1 MSAQASPFDARP
13 PSGKQFYCAVF
24 LRWLAGQVCLRL
36 SGILPATL
44 GVIWMVSGPCA
55 VASRLPSRGDRPR
68 SVRDEIRQWRGDN
81 ISGPHNTGSGGETP
95 AATRGVGCT
104 VWGEGPCREE
114 GAPALGRMIT
124 PRLVTPRL
132 VTPRLGTPRRML
144 QRIAHGAANMSATPR
159 KMTPRDSVS
168 FFTREQ
174 NAMFWSNN
182 GGVIGHGSREEDG
195 PQNEDKKDHEN
206 RAASHRAQPFSLKAF
221 SKRTTAPVRY
231 KRNAAPKTQEEID
244 DLKQEVATLRAEL
257 LTFVQTQSPA
267 SHGHQDT
274 KSGVGRQYQDTKAG
288 VGRKRAGMYY
298 AGRVFSIDI
307 VD

>member
-1 MSAQASPFDARP
+1 
-13 PSGKQFYCAVF
+13 
-24 LRWLAGQVCLRL
+24 
-36 SGILPATL
+36 
-44 GVIWMVSGPCA
+44 

-68 SVRDEIRQWRGDN
+68 SVRDEIRQWRADN
-81 ISGPHNTGSGGETP
+81 ISGPHNTGSGGEIP
-95 AATRGVGCT
+95 AAAGGVGCT
-104 VWGEGPCREE
+104 VWGEGPCLEAS
-114 GAPALGRMIT
+114 APALGRMIT

-132 VTPRLGTPRRML
+132 GTPRSML
-144 QRIAHGAANMSATPR
+144 QRTAHGAADMSVTPR
-159 KMTPRDSVS
+159 KMTPRETLASPRVHLGMRPMSARPANRPDSVS
-168 FFTREQ
+168 SFTREQ